1 MSSKDIS
8 NVYKYYNMVPA
19 IARNT
24 IVLTGS
30 FFIYTVYDFCKLM
43 NSYKKKNP

>member
-8 NVYKYYNMVPA
+8 NVYKYYIMIPA

-24 IVLTGS
+24 IIFSWSVT
-30 FFIYTVYDFCKLM
+30 FIRLM
-43 NSYKKKNP
+43 KAHKKKGP